1 METPKA
7 GFFRLRPLDLDLG
20 DVLVQIVA
28 VALGVILGFAVT
40 SWNEREQDRR
50 LLHETVGNIVA
61 EISANQTG
69 LHEVL
74 APHARALAQLAG
86 LVKRARKTRA
96 ISFDDARTAVSG
108 SFPRN
113 VPLSIAW
120 QIAQSDRGLTL
131 LPYDDRYGLAWV
143 YELQS
148 IYDADE
154 SRFGDS
160 LLTLSESP
168 SGNYYF
174 EIIDLANQLKAVVST
189 EQQLNHLYTQ
199 TLAQAK
205 KEFP

>member
-1 METPKA
+1 MEMPKT
-7 GFFRLRPLDLDLG
+7 GFFRLRPLDLDIG

-69 LHEVL
+69 MHDVL
-74 APHARALAQLAG
+74 GPHAHSLKQLAA
-86 LVKRARKTRA
+86 LVKRAGKTRS
-96 ISFDDARTAVSG
+96 ISFDEAHSMVDGT
-108 SFPRN
+108 FPRN

-131 LPYDDRYGLAWV
+131 LPYDDRYSLAWV

-148 IYDADE
+148 IYYDAE
-154 SRFGDS
+154 SRYSDS
-160 LLTLSESP
+160 LLTLSEP
-168 SGNYYF
+168 PNGNYYF
-174 EIIDLANQLKAVVST
+174 QIVDLTNQLSAVVAT
-189 EQQLNHLYTQ
+189 EQQLNQLYTQ
-199 TLAQAK
+199 TLAKAK